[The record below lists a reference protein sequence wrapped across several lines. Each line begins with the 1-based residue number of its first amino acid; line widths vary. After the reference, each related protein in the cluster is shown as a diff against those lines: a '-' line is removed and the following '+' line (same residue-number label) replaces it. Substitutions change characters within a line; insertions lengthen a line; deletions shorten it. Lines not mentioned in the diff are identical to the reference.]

1 MKKLLIFLFLIA
13 TALPVSAQN
22 FQEWFQ
28 QKQTKKK
35 YLAEQIFA
43 LQSYRTVLKKGY
55 EVSQRGLSLVS
66 NITNGDFDQHKD
78 HFQSFEKVNSK
89 VKNHPDTRQIIELA
103 STIQQVSRQY
113 QKQLSSLNQ
122 LNASEENV
130 VSQVFLNIQKEIG
143 QLLTELQALL
153 QNSELSLSDSK
164 RIIRLEQLLLH
175 MQSIYSYTMRFG
187 QEAIQLSSLRE
198 QELNG
203 ISQARNFHTHDQL

>member
-130 VSQVFLNIQKEIG
+130 VSQVFLNIQKETG

-153 QNSELSLSDSK
+153 QNSELSLSDSE